1 MAFISGRRFS
11 RRVISQSSIP
21 ISLKKKKKKKEKEE
35 SSIKQITQSIGKL
48 HTKRIARGA
57 VA

>member
-21 ISLKKKKKKKEKEE
+21 ISLKKKKKKEKEE